1 MGQRAMELSER
12 DRARISDAIRAGEA
26 RTTGEIVCVLARTSA
41 AEATTALPV
50 LAAVVALCVPWLLMA
65 YTTMSVQLML
75 SLQVLTFLGL
85 LVVSCLPQVRT
96 ALIPRAVRRAIAH
109 RLAMEQFVIRG
120 IARTKERTGIMI
132 FVSLAERYAR
142 IIADD
147 GIAARV
153 SQAEWQGAVDS
164 LVAHL
169 REGRVADGFISATGF
184 CADVLAKHFPSAGSD
199 PSELPD
205 RIYLI

>member
-1 MGQRAMELSER
+1 MVMDLSDR

-26 RTTGEIVCVLARTSA
+26 RTTGEIVCVLAQTSA
-41 AEATTALPV
+41 VEATAALPV
-50 LAAVVALCVPWLLMA
+50 FAAVVALCVPWLLML
-65 YTTMSVQLML
+65 YTTLSVQLML

-85 LVVSCLPQVRT
+85 LAVSCLPGVRV
-96 ALIPRAVRRAIAH
+96 ALIPRAARRALAH
-109 RLAMEQFVIRG
+109 RLAMEQFVVRG
-120 IARTKERTGIMI
+120 IARTRERTGVLI

-153 SQAEWQGAVDS
+153 PQAQWQGAVDS
-164 LVAHL
+164 LVAHM
-169 REGRVADGFISATGF
+169 REGRVADGIIAATGL
-184 CADVLAKHFPSAGSD
+184 CADVLAKHFPAAGTE

-205 RIYLI
+205 RVYLI